1 MSWDTYVWKSTII
14 VSIITFIICMYTN
27 GVNSLNASIA
37 GYSLLIISVLGIL
50 LHLIRSPINNN
61 QNSSNL
67 QLLWIILKQTGPFF
81 VILAIISFM
90 LYLLVTYKN
99 PIINNQVSTSFNTF
113 SNITLFLILIII
125 YFIYNHVM
133 CDGAE
138 CVGDSK
144 YYDETGKIGKISNSI
159 LYLLSLFAV
168 ISTSIVYTILTFYRT
183 DGFQKM
189 KNNSEKIQF
198 NYLL

>member
-37 GYSLLIISVLGIL
+37 GYSILIISVLGIL

-113 SNITLFLILIII
+113 SNITLFLILILI
-125 YFIYNHVM
+125 YFIYNNKM

-138 CVGDSK
+138 CESNS
-144 YYDETGKIGKISNSI
+144 GKIGKVNNSI
-159 LYLLSLFAV
+159 MYLLSILTIV
-168 ISTSIVYTILTFYRT
+168 STGIVYTILTFYRT
-183 DGFQKM
+183 DGFQGLK
-189 KNNSEKIQF
+189 KNAEQIQF

>member
-1 MSWDTYVWKSTII
+1 MTWDVYLWKATII
-14 VSIITFIICMYTN
+14 AAMITFIIYMFTS

-37 GYSLLIISVLGIL
+37 GYSLLIITILGIMIQ
-50 LHLIRSPINNN
+50 LIRKPISN
-61 QNSSNL
+61 QEGTST
-67 QLLWIILKQTGPFF
+67 LKMVINVLTLTGPFF
-81 VILAIISFM
+81 IILAIIGFM
-90 LYLLVTYKN
+90 LYLLISYKN